1 MSDNCDFKGENT
13 IYFYP
18 DVRSAIIG
26 TFDDKSQ
33 LKSGHV
39 TELIGVDKDAAS
51 NPKPVF
57 LGPNTEGPLFH
68 LDISTKDCISKSPQ
82 VPDPYEELFVFVD
95 QSTIPDA
102 GEGLFAKLDVE
113 ESTVISFYNGV
124 RYDTCDTTLQFDNSP
139 YKISFTED
147 YDLDIPV
154 TMVNLEKYRATL
166 GHKVC
171 HSFTPNC
178 EFDNFQHPRFG
189 LIKCVVTLRPISQG
203 EELTVHYKYELF
215 YAPAW

>member
-1 MSDNCDFKGENT
+1 M
-13 IYFYP
+13 
-18 DVRSAIIG
+18 
-26 TFDDKSQ
+26 
-33 LKSGHV
+33 
-39 TELIGVDKDAAS
+39 
-51 NPKPVF
+51 
-57 LGPNTEGPLFH
+57 
-68 LDISTKDCISKSPQ
+68 
-82 VPDPYEELFVFVD
+82 
-95 QSTIPDA
+95 
-102 GEGLFAKLDVE
+102 
-113 ESTVISFYNGV
+113 ISFYNGV